1 MRTTPAFARIWS
13 SNWEDSL
20 SLKSSREFPDFE
32 SAAAALPKLKP
43 DVVLAD
49 IQLPGRS
56 GIELV
61 REWKPRLPDTE
72 FLMLTTFDDDDLVF
86 DALRAGAMGYLLKR
100 ERLDTIADAIRDLR
114 GGGSP
119 MSSSI
124 ARKIV
129 GTFREVD
136 TDKTGSL
143 APRERELLDLLA
155 RGRTY
160 KECADALVLSID
172 TVRTYIRRIY
182 RKLQV
187 RSRHEA
193 VAKVRKPPIDPGK

>member
-1 MRTTPAFARIWS
+1 MTSDPKAASFSPSSVSRPPNPATAMTRLAIV
-13 SNWEDSL
+13 EDNSGL
-20 SLKSSREFPDFE
+20 RQDLVKQLGGLPELEIVGEFPDFE

-86 DALRAGAMGYLLKR
+86 DALRA
-100 ERLDTIADAIRDLR
+100 
-114 GGGSP
+114 
-119 MSSSI
+119 
-124 ARKIV
+124 